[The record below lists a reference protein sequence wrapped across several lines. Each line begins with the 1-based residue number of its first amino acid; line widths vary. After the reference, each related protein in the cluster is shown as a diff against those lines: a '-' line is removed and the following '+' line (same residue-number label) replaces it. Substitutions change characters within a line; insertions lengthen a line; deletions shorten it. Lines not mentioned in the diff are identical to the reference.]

1 MILSVYSW
9 HQKIY
14 RNMGN
19 QLFPAEV
26 HNQLRYYVYRLIDP
40 RTGQTFYVGK
50 GKGNRV
56 FEHAKNAIDPG
67 DDDELTDK
75 SRTIQEIINAGL
87 DVVHVIHRH
96 GIEDEQTA
104 FEVEAALIEA
114 YPGLTN
120 LAGGHDNSER
130 GCAHA
135 DQLIRRYKIKPI
147 NPRHNLLAISIGR
160 SLEEGR
166 SIYDAVRM
174 FWRISEDRAR
184 SADYVLAHN
193 GGIVLDVFIADEW
206 ADSSDERFSRYI
218 PDGLAYNPPRK
229 GFIGRQAPL
238 EILDLYKNTR
248 LPAVR
253 KGAASP
259 IRYLSFQGEIN
270 Q

>member
-1 MILSVYSW
+1 MSA
-9 HQKIY
+9 QF
-14 RNMGN
+14 
-19 QLFPAEV
+19 FPSEV
-26 HNQLRYYVYRLIDP
+26 HDQLKYYVYRLIDP

-56 FEHAKNAIDPG
+56 FEHAKNAIDLG

-75 SRTIQEIINAGL
+75 SRTIQEIINAHL

-114 YPGLTN
+114 YPNLTN
-120 LAGGHDNSER
+120 RAGGHDNSER

-135 DQLIRRYKIKPI
+135 DQLIRKYKLKPI
-147 NPRHNLLAISIGR
+147 NPEHNLLAISIGR
-160 SLEEGR
+160 SLDNKNR

-184 SADYVLAHN
+184 SAEYILAHR
-193 GGIVLDVFIADEW
+193 GGIVLDVFIADKW
-206 ADSSDERFSRYI
+206 ADSSDEAFSEYI
-218 PDGLAYNPPRK
+218 PDGHVYNPPRK
-229 GFIGRQAPL
+229 GFVGRQAPS
-238 EILDLYKNTR
+238 EILDLYRNTR
-248 LPAVR
+248 LPAVK

-259 IRYLSFQGEIN
+259 IRYLSPQGEVD

>member
-1 MILSVYSW
+1 MSA
-9 HQKIY
+9 
-14 RNMGN
+14 
-19 QLFPAEV
+19 QLFPSEV
-26 HNQLRYYVYRLIDP
+26 HDQLKYYVYRLIDP

-50 GKGNRV
+50 GQGNRV
-56 FEHAKNAIDPG
+56 FEHAKNAIDLG

-87 DVVHVIHRH
+87 NVVHVIHRH

-120 LAGGHDNSER
+120 LAGGHDNSQR

-135 DQLIRRYKIKPI
+135 DQLIRRYKMDPI
-147 NPRHNLLAISIGR
+147 NPKHNLLAISIGR
-160 SLEEGR
+160 SLEEGGR

-184 SADYVLAHN
+184 SADFILAHR

-206 ADSSDERFSRYI
+206 LDSSDSKFSGYV
-218 PDGLAYNPPRK
+218 PKSHVYNPPRK
-229 GFIGRQAPL
+229 GFIGRQAPS

-248 LPAVR
+248 LPAVK

-259 IRYLSFQGEIN
+259 IRYLSPQGEFD